1 MCREHAPEAVATLV
15 AALRDPRHKVAAAEA
30 LLSRGFG
37 KPPQSVSIESHAT
50 TLQLHL
56 LAARGVST
64 DLLQELGLTTA
75 PTPVEP
81 ETINMNSL
89 PTE

>member
-30 LLSRGFG
+30 LLNRGFG
-37 KPPQSVSIESHAT
+37 KPAQSVSIESHT
-50 TLQLHL
+50 TALQLHL

-64 DLLQELGLTTA
+64 ELLQELGLTTA
-75 PTPVEP
+75 PAVPQPQITDLTATPIE
-81 ETINMNSL
+81 
-89 PTE
+89 